1 MVKKIDLKEIFKDNV
16 KFELEDGSQLVGPGP
31 CPLKIS
37 DWMSFLSVL
46 WSTYDKG
53 IAQAKTW
60 MHTLILT
67 YFATGTFFLA
77 IFTNAMMGDPNRLI
91 GLTFGI
97 YFSVLVGM
105 VLTFKFF
112 DRIMNHQAECKEAIY
127 LIINSIMHG
136 TLRETNLIRD
146 IYDETAEKLH
156 FKSKQLIKELKLDK
170 K

>member
-1 MVKKIDLKEIFKDNV
+1 
-16 KFELEDGSQLVGPGP
+16 
-31 CPLKIS
+31 
-37 DWMSFLSVL
+37 MSFLSIL

-60 MHTLILT
+60 MYTSILM

-77 IFTNAMMGDPNRLI
+77 IFSNVSDDPNRLI
-91 GLTFGI
+91 GLAFGI
-97 YFSVLVGM
+97 YFSVFVGSW
-105 VLTFKFF
+105 LTIKFF
-112 DRIMNHQAECKEAIY
+112 GRMMDHQAECREAIY

-146 IYDETAEKLH
+146 VYDETAEKLH